1 MFPYSYL
8 PHLNAILNSASALL
22 LLAGFIRIR
31 RKDRIGHRRFM
42 LSALVPS
49 SLFLISYVIYHA
61 HAGSVRFKGHGL
73 IRPVYFV
80 ILLSHTV
87 LAVGMLPIIF
97 MALRYALRQEFDRHR
112 KFAPVAFASWLYVS
126 VTGVLVY
133 LMLYHFPV

>member
-1 MFPYSYL
+1 VIPYSIL

-31 RKDRIGHRRFM
+31 RKDRKAHRRFM
-42 LSALVPS
+42 LSALIPS

-61 HAGSVRFKGHGL
+61 HAGSVHFQGQGV
-73 IRPVYFV
+73 IRTAYFA

-87 LAVGMLPIIF
+87 LAVGMLPFIF
-97 MALRYALRQEFDRHR
+97 IALRLALRQEFDRHR
-112 KFAPVAFASWLYVS
+112 VYAPVAFAAWLYVS

-133 LMLYHFPV
+133 LMLYHYPV